1 MIIRKEEVNIMSE
14 MNNECREY
22 AKRIA
27 EEAEAYYNGTTNEEG
42 EELSLYN
49 YFADALDYEAILSS
63 NKTVKAVRLYVTL
76 GGPTCWIDTEAHA
89 VICAW
94 GTERAEYSIDWDLC
108 DELEE
113 IVAECM
119 ELDR

>member
-1 MIIRKEEVNIMSE
+1 MKD

-27 EEAEAYYNGTTNEEG
+27 EEAEAYYHGTTNEDG
-42 EELSLYN
+42 EEVGLYD
-49 YFADALDYEAILSS
+49 YFADALDYEVILTS
-63 NKTVKAVRLYVTL
+63 NRTVKGVRLYVTL
-76 GGPTCWIDTEAHA
+76 GGPTCWIDTEEHA
-89 VICAW
+89 VVCCW
-94 GTERAEYSIDWDLC
+94 GTEKAEWGIDWDLC

>member
-1 MIIRKEEVNIMSE
+1 MSE

-27 EEAEAYYNGTTNEEG
+27 EEAESYYNRTTNEDG
-42 EELSLYN
+42 EELSLYD
-49 YFADALDYEAILSS
+49 YFANVLDYEAILSS
-63 NKTVKAVRLYVTL
+63 NKTVKAVRVYVTL

-94 GTERAEYSIDWDLC
+94 GTEREEYPIDWDLC
-108 DELEE
+108 NELED

>member
-1 MIIRKEEVNIMSE
+1 MSK

-27 EEAEAYYNGTTNEEG
+27 EEAEAYYNGTTNEDG
-42 EELSLYN
+42 EEVSLYD
-49 YFADALDYEAILSS
+49 YFADALDYEVILTSQ
-63 NKTVKAVRLYVTL
+63 KAVKAVRLYVTL
-76 GGPTCWIDTEAHA
+76 GGPTCWIDTEKHA
-89 VICAW
+89 VVCCWSTEKAEW
-94 GTERAEYSIDWDLC
+94 GIDWDLC
-108 DELEE
+108 NELEN

>member
-1 MIIRKEEVNIMSE
+1 MKNMK
-14 MNNECREY
+14 NECREY

-27 EEAEAYYNGTTNEEG
+27 EEAEAYYNSEVKNEDG
-42 EELSLYN
+42 EQVGLYD
-49 YFADALDYEAILSS
+49 YFADALDYEVVISS
-63 NKTVKAVRLYVTL
+63 TRQIKGIRLYVTL
-76 GGPTCWIDTEAHA
+76 GGPTCWIDTEIRE
-89 VICAW
+89 VVCTW
-94 GTERAEYSIDWDLC
+94 GGERASYFIDPGLC

>member
-1 MIIRKEEVNIMSE
+1 MNN
-14 MNNECREY
+14 MNNECRKY

-27 EEAEAYYNGTTNEEG
+27 EEVEAYYNGTANEDG
-42 EELSLYN
+42 EKVSLYD
-49 YFADALDYEAILSS
+49 YFLEAFDYEVILTST
-63 NKTVKAVRLYVTL
+63 KTVKAIRLYVAL
-76 GGPTCWIDTEAHA
+76 GGPTCWIDTEEHA
-89 VICAW
+89 VICHW
-94 GTERAEYSIDWDLC
+94 GAEKADCGIDWNLC

>member
-1 MIIRKEEVNIMSE
+1 MKN
-14 MNNECREY
+14 MNNKCWEY

-27 EEAEAYYNGTTNEEG
+27 EEAETYYNGTTNEDG
-42 EELSLYN
+42 EEVGLYD
-49 YFADALDYEAILSS
+49 YFADALDYEAILNS
-63 NKTVKAVRLYVTL
+63 NKTLTAVRVYVTL
-76 GGPTCWIDTEAHA
+76 GGPSCWIDTEAHA
-89 VICAW
+89 VICIW
-94 GTERAEYSIDWDLC
+94 GTDRAEYLIDGDLC